1 MSSQETPRLTVAA
14 IVAQGTRFLFV
25 EEYVGG
31 HSVLNQPAG
40 HVDIGESVIRSVI
53 RETLEESACEVT
65 PLALVGIYQLVLP
78 HAHFVRLAFECEFVR
93 FHPERKLDTP
103 ILRTHWLNRDEL
115 IGHPLPHR
123 SPLVLQTLD
132 DHLAGRSFPLEMIGE
147 LVR

>member
-1 MSSQETPRLTVAA
+1 MDSEKLPRLTVAA
-14 IVAQGTRFLFV
+14 IVAQGSRYLFV

-31 HSVLNQPAG
+31 QCVLNQPAG
-40 HVDIGESVIRSVI
+40 HVDVGESVICSVI
-53 RETLEESACEVT
+53 RETLEETACDVR
-65 PLALVGIYQLVLP
+65 PISLVGIYQLLLP
-78 HAHFVRLAFECEFVR
+78 HAHFVRLAFDCEFLR
-93 FHPERKLDTP
+93 FHPERRLDDP

-132 DHLAGRSFPLEMIGE
+132 DHRAGRRFPLEMIGE